1 MRRFHTAL
9 FLACLGVA
17 TATLAEQQ
25 PATITTSQ
33 ATVTV
38 DTVTA
43 SELADEALSRNPL
56 IRSGRSIV
64 EARRHRVRPAGALPD
79 PTISVGW
86 NGDAAPFVVQTGDPS
101 SSRMFSVTQEFPLAG
116 KRGIRSSIARREADI
131 AGWDLTS
138 SERRVVAEVK
148 VAFFEYAYAYK
159 AAQILERNRELLQK
173 LSKITEVR
181 YQVGK
186 ASQADVARSHLELS
200 RIQQRATVLEQQK
213 QAVVARL
220 NALLY
225 RAPETPLPTPAE
237 LTGGDLQVSL
247 DDLYAKAKE
256 GDPELQRRRQEVG
269 RDELA
274 TTLARREY
282 VPDLAVGYTY
292 QQRPL
297 MPDMNGMTFS
307 LRIPV
312 FYRSKQREL
321 LKEAQSQLQ
330 ATHYSQQDR
339 EATLFFEV
347 KEQYLAIKAAENL
360 IRLYKDGI
368 VPQSS
373 VALES
378 SMSAY
383 QVGSVDFL
391 TVLTNYTT
399 LLDYETEYYRE
410 LANRNIALA
419 RLEPMTGVELVK

>member
-1 MRRFHTAL
+1 MRRVQTF
-9 FLACLGVA
+9 FMLACLGVA
-17 TATLAEQQ
+17 AIASAEQRPGTNAPPQ
-25 PATITTSQ
+25 TTG
-33 ATVTV
+33 VV
-38 DTVTA
+38 ETVTA
-43 SELADEALSRNPL
+43 SELADEAQSRNPL
-56 IRSGRSIV
+56 LRRGRSIV

-86 NGDAAPFVVQTGDPS
+86 SGNAAPFSVQTGDPS
-101 SSRMFSVTQEFPLAG
+101 SSRVFSVTQEFPLAG
-116 KRGIRSSIARREADI
+116 KRGIRSTIAGREVEI

-138 SERRVVAEVK
+138 SERRVAAEVK
-148 VAFFEYAYAYK
+148 AAFFEYAYAYK
-159 AAQILERNRELLQK
+159 AAEILARNRDLLQK

-186 ASQADVARSHLELS
+186 ATQADAARSHLELS

-213 QAVVARL
+213 QAAIARL

-225 RAPETPLPTPAE
+225 RAPETPLPAPAE
-237 LTGGDLQVSL
+237 LAGGDLQFSL
-247 DDLYAKAKE
+247 DALYAKAKDA
-256 GDPELQRRRQEVG
+256 DPELQRRRQEVG
-269 RDELA
+269 REELA

-282 VPDLAVGYTY
+282 VPDLAVGYTF

-297 MPDMNGMTFS
+297 APDMNGMTFS

-321 LKEAQSQLQ
+321 LKEAQAQLQ
-330 ATHYSQQDR
+330 ATQYGQQDR

-383 QVGSVDFL
+383 EVGAVDFL

-399 LLDYETEYYRE
+399 LLDYETAYYRE